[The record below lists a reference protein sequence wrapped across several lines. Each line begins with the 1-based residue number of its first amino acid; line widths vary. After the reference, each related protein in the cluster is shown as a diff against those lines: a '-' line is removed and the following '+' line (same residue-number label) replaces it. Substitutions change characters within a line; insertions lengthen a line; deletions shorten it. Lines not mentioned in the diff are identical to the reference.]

1 MRYGGKYLDV
11 NSVLPESKSIR
22 WISVAAIS
30 PDHLVALLSPQLPPL
45 LVPCSPGPSKQ
56 APTTSHPSCEV
67 LDIVS
72 KVDLFAGE
80 DGGLEEKIEN
90 QSFAKK
96 ICVSKQYLAS
106 LVLQSKHQKS
116 LSLESSNVIH
126 KRSLEVQKQRSELC
140 WRNKREN
147 TEVQSSARQNFV
159 FRNNLTISGQILN
172 A

>member
-1 MRYGGKYLDV
+1 MGKYLDV
-11 NSVLPESKSIR
+11 KNVLPESKSIR

-30 PDHLVALLSPQLPPL
+30 PDRLVAHLSPQMPPL

-56 APTTSHPSCEV
+56 APATSHPSSQ
-67 LDIVS
+67 DIVS

-90 QSFAKK
+90 QSFVKK

-116 LSLESSNVIH
+116 LFLASSNVIH
-126 KRSLEVQKQRSELC
+126 KVIEGAKAEKWTLLEKLERKH
-140 WRNKREN
+140 W
-147 TEVQSSARQNFV
+147 SSK
-159 FRNNLTISGQILN
+159 
-172 A
+172 